1 MRSSHHEWE
10 RKMSIIEMIRNAG
23 IVGEG
28 GAGFPTHVKVNCK
41 AECVIA
47 NGAECE
53 PLLRV
58 DQQIMQ
64 YYPEQVVAGL
74 MAVMKQTGAGRGVIA
89 LKDHYTE
96 AIAALNQVVKDKPGI
111 ELYTMKSTYP
121 AGDEQQIVYSVMN
134 LVVPTGGLPRDVG
147 AVVSNVSTLRDIGR
161 AMQGNVV
168 TDKYVTVGGAVTHP
182 ITVQVPIG
190 TSGLELL
197 KAAGGTTEKDCVFV
211 IGGPCMGRISETAD
225 FPVTKVMGGILAIPR
240 SHPLLAK
247 KRPEINLQ
255 VMQAVCCQ
263 CSMCTQM
270 CPRNSLGL
278 GVEPH
283 KAMRA
288 VAYGKN
294 LGIHMN
300 GIFSCCDC
308 GICTYYACNFGLKPS
323 KVMQMLKK
331 SMADAGIKPE
341 KETSSGACPGIEYKK
356 LPVSRLIDRLGIRE
370 YDVPAPMV
378 QEILKVRKVCIPLHM
393 HIGAPAVPV
402 VQVGQK
408 VNKGALIADI
418 PEKGLGAKVHASI
431 SGIVRDISEDSI
443 TIAGGDVYEG
453 AGDA

>member
-1 MRSSHHEWE
+1 
-10 RKMSIIEMIRNAG
+10 
-23 IVGEG
+23 
-28 GAGFPTHVKVNCK
+28 
-41 AECVIA
+41 
-47 NGAECE
+47 
-53 PLLRV
+53 
-58 DQQIMQ
+58 
-64 YYPEQVVAGL
+64 
-74 MAVMKQTGAGRGVIA
+74 
-89 LKDHYTE
+89 
-96 AIAALNQVVKDKPGI
+96 
-111 ELYTMKSTYP
+111 
-121 AGDEQQIVYSVMN
+121 MN
-134 LVVPTGGLPRDVG
+134 RVVPTGDCRGIQG
-147 AVVSNVSTLRDIGR
+147 SGFNVSTLQDIGR
-161 AMQGNVV
+161 TMQGNVV
-168 TDKYVTVGGAVTHP
+168 TDKYVTVGGQLH
-182 ITVQVPIG
+182 IR
-190 TSGLELL
+190 SLCRCLLEHLVWNF
-197 KAAGGTTEKDCVFV
+197 AAGYNRKRLCICDRRANVGQDLN
-211 IGGPCMGRISETAD
+211 AD

-431 SGIVRDISEDSI
+431 SGIVRDISEHSI